1 MRPARPV
8 ARVETRRADGARVVV
23 VHSGHGFV
31 ERPIAARPGFYART
45 YVVGGRSFV
54 RVYREEHFHGF
65 LYHAFVPRLYFAP
78 AFYAWAYDPW
88 AAPVYFSWGWNTAP
102 WYGYYGV
109 YFRPAPVYA
118 TPALWLTDFL
128 LAENLKLAYENQQ
141 QQAAQA
147 AATPGYSAEQ
157 PVLTPEVRELIA
169 AEVRRQIEAEQQ
181 QAVPSGPQ
189 TAANSAPP
197 ALDPN
202 SRVVVVSMDLNVPLP
217 DGESCR
223 LTPGDILYRTADSV
237 SEDGQIGVTV
247 LSSKPGS
254 CAANSPTSID
264 LATLQ
269 DMHNDFREHIG
280 AGLAV
285 LAQNQGKGG
294 LPTGPAAGARL
305 SADGDAQVDTDAAS
319 ALMAQERA
327 AAANGR
333 P

>member
-1 MRPARPV
+1 MVR
-8 ARVETRRADGARVVV
+8 
-23 VHSGHGFV
+23 SGHGFV
-31 ERPIAARPGFYART
+31 EHPIAARPGFYART

-65 LYHAFVPRLYFAP
+65 RYHAYVPRLYFAP
-78 AFYAWAYDPW
+78 AFYGWAYNPW
-88 AAPVYFSWGWNTAP
+88 AAPVYFSWGWNAAP

-118 TPALWLTDFL
+118 TPAIWLTDFL

-147 AATPGYSAEQ
+147 APAPAYSDQ
-157 PVLTPEVRELIA
+157 PALTPEVRELIA
-169 AEVRRQIEAEQQ
+169 AEVRRQIELEQQ
-181 QAVPSGPQ
+181 QAGPTGLET
-189 TAANSAPP
+189 TASSAPP

-202 SRVVVVSMDLNVPLP
+202 SRVVVVSMDLDVPLQ
-217 DGESCR
+217 DGGTCK
-223 LTPGDILYRTADSV
+223 LTPGDILYRTSDSV
-237 SEDGQIGVTV
+237 GDEGQIGVTV
-247 LSSKPGS
+247 LSAKPGS
-254 CAANSPTSID
+254 CAANSATSID

-269 DMHNDFREHIG
+269 DMHNDFRQNISS
-280 AGLAV
+280 GLAV

-294 LPTGPAAGARL
+294 LPAGPAAGARL